1 MQSSEISRA
10 LESWYARHRGDEL
23 CDSFRAR
30 LQPVLDLAFGYHILQ
45 LGPLPARNLIA
56 NSPINHRILAAASA
70 GGAGLERPGGPPGA
84 SGAPTMLC
92 HGDELPLESDSMDMI
107 VAFHA
112 LEFDQH
118 PHGCLREMQ
127 RVLRPHGHLIVVGF
141 NPNSL
146 LGLALYLR
154 RGERRGLWRHHRPVS
169 LHRLTDW
176 LRLLDCE
183 LETID
188 HLYPV
193 PLVGRG
199 RLRRAVE
206 SIDTWAMRHAL
217 PGGGLY
223 IAHAIKQIP
232 GARRPSPLRLP
243 ARKPRTG
250 LAVAG
255 SGRAAPEQVAAR
267 IRGAASEQ
275 GQMTLRG
282 H

>member
-10 LESWYARHRGDEL
+10 LESWYERHQGDEL
-23 CDSFRAR
+23 CERFRAR

-45 LGPLPARNLIA
+45 LGPLPERNLIA
-56 NSPINHRILAAASA
+56 SSPINHRILAAASA
-70 GGAGLERPGGPPGA
+70 GRAGPERLPGGGLPGAGR
-84 SGAPTMLC
+84 APTMLC

-127 RVLRPHGHLIVVGF
+127 RVLRPHGHLIIVGF

-154 RGERRGLWRHHRPVS
+154 RARRSGLWRHHRPVS

-183 LETID
+183 LETVD

-206 SIDTWAMRHAL
+206 SIDAWAMRHTL
-217 PGGGLY
+217 PVGSLY

-232 GARRPSPLRLP
+232 GVRRPSLWRLP
-243 ARKPRTG
+243 ARERRPG

-255 SGRAAPEQVAAR
+255 TGRAAPR
-267 IRGAASEQ
+267 AASKAVSRALTPGIRE
-275 GQMTLRG
+275 
-282 H
+282 HAV

>member
-10 LESWYARHRGDEL
+10 LESWYERHQGHEL

-70 GGAGLERPGGPPGA
+70 SGAASESVPQDSPPGA
-84 SGAPTMLC
+84 GGAPTMLC

-112 LEFDQH
+112 LEFDQR

-127 RVLRPHGHLIVVGF
+127 RVLRPHGHLIIVGF

-154 RGERRGLWRHHRPVS
+154 RVRRRGLWRHHRPVS
-169 LHRLTDW
+169 LRRLSDW

-183 LETID
+183 LETAD

-193 PLVGRG
+193 PLLGRG

-243 ARKPRTG
+243 ARKPRAG
-250 LAVAG
+250 LALVG
-255 SGRAAPEQVAAR
+255 SGRV
-267 IRGAASEQ
+267 G
-275 GQMTLRG
+275 
-282 H
+282 